1 MEGTHIVSCGMD
13 HSLKIWKLE
22 KDIIQNAIVQSYKAS
37 HKSDEK
43 YVYHIPWDPLT
54 TGKKMQKKLLVVT
67 ELLTLL
73 SMFLMQKISVC

>member
-1 MEGTHIVSCGMD
+1 MD

-43 YVYHIPWDPLT
+43 YVYTWGPLT
-54 TGKKMQKKLLVVT
+54 TDKKKQKKLLIVT
-67 ELLTLL
+67 ALVTLL
-73 SMFLMQKISVC
+73 LMILM

>member
-1 MEGTHIVSCGMD
+1 MD

-43 YVYHIPWDPLT
+43 YVYHIPGGPLT
-54 TGKKMQKKLLVVT
+54 TGKKILVVT

-73 SMFLMQKISVC
+73 SMTLMQKIYLL